1 MLLLRSPARIASRL
15 TRYTWGL
22 PAVWRPTRIRL
33 AAPSSVGPATRPI
46 ASDTRVSR
54 WSGKVAGRWT
64 WPRMVIA
71 MLFEATREPG
81 TWGRR
86 VAAGGPPAGP
96 TRWGR
101 PARLGGGAGAAV
113 EAQPARAARVRARRE
128 ARTVRCMASL
138 PEEQSGGRARR
149 TGAGGGA

>member
-71 MLFEATREPG
+71 MLFEATRETV
-81 TWGRR
+81 TWGLDDHLADDRR
-86 VAAGGPPAGP
+86 LGADRDQEVVRRPHQIGPVGSAG
-96 TRWGR
+96 RR
-101 PARLGGGAGAAV
+101 RRRRGGGA
-113 EAQPARAARVRARRE
+113 ARE
-128 ARTVRCMASL
+128 
-138 PEEQSGGRARR
+138 G
-149 TGAGGGA
+149 